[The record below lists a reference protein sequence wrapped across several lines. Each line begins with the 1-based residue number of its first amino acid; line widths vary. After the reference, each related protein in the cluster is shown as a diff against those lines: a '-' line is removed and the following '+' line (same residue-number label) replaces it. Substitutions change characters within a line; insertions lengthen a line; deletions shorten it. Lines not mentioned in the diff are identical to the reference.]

1 MSYCKEFGKDKVIFL
16 SEDDASKPSTVEF
29 TVPPEEP
36 VGLVTKEGDV
46 NWNCPCIGSMAIG
59 PCGVEFREAFG
70 CFHYSEAEPK
80 GSDCLEK
87 FMDMQ
92 MCMKDYP
99 DLYGN
104 KDPMDVEEDEEEI
117 LNEKADGKTID
128 KAEENR

>member
-1 MSYCKEFGKDKVIFL
+1 MLTGIVPVLEAWQSVLVGSNLERHLVVFIIGEIITLNFTNFFLTEIFL
-16 SEDDASKPSTVEF
+16 KLLHIYLLFVF
-29 TVPPEEP
+29 V
-36 VGLVTKEGDV
+36 
-46 NWNCPCIGSMAIG
+46 
-59 PCGVEFREAFG
+59 F
-70 CFHYSEAEPK
+70 YSEAEPK

-104 KDPMDVEEDEEEI
+104 KDPMDVEDEEEI
-117 LNEKADGKTID
+117 LNEKEDGKTID

>member
-1 MSYCKEFGKDKVIFL
+1 MFF
-16 SEDDASKPSTVEF
+16 
-29 TVPPEEP
+29 
-36 VGLVTKEGDV
+36 
-46 NWNCPCIGSMAIG
+46 N
-59 PCGVEFREAFG
+59 
-70 CFHYSEAEPK
+70 SEAEPK

-104 KDPMDVEEDEEEI
+104 KDPMDVEDEEEI
-117 LNEKADGKTID
+117 LNESKQEKTIE